1 MYYTFYYSNRL
12 SFFTHSRIII
22 FCLCESCKSK
32 EVRLMQ
38 NNINYREIVQTV
50 TQQVTA
56 NIVKQLGDMKPDV
69 EQEIADA
76 VFKTVDSIIY
86 PKIQS
91 LESRIANLQS
101 QLSKNDTSSLQRQL
115 NDLQTRISNLERQI
129 ASSGNN
135 NSSYSNPVTPVPS
148 SSNQTLLDK
157 IRFWQHKNYNGWI
170 IYVNENQADFLYKIR
185 EDGSQNTQLTDYSV
199 SLIKGIKSGMF
210 SSTLEIVDSNY
221 QHHTIKI

>member
-1 MYYTFYYSNRL
+1 
-12 SFFTHSRIII
+12 
-22 FCLCESCKSK
+22 
-32 EVRLMQ
+32 MQ